1 MAKKQFKA
9 ESKRLLDM
17 MINSIY
23 THKEIFLRELI
34 SNASDAI
41 DKLYFR
47 SLTDD
52 SVKLKKK
59 DFFIRL
65 AADKENRTLTVR
77 DNGIG
82 MTKEELEKNL
92 GTIAKSGSLDFKNE
106 NETGGKV
113 DVIGQFGVG
122 FYSAFMVAS
131 RVTVRSRA
139 FGAQEAWQ
147 WESTGAEG
155 YTIEPCDKEDVGT
168 EVILV
173 VKENEGEEHYDEFLD
188 DWRLAG
194 IVKKYSDY
202 IRYPIKMLR
211 EKSRAIE
218 GTDKDEEGHYKAPE
232 YETYTEDETLNSMVP
247 IWKRDKKK
255 VKDEEY
261 AQFYKDKFGD
271 YSDPARVIQSKT
283 EGTATFNALL
293 FIPSR
298 TPYNYYTKEYE
309 KGLQLYSSG
318 VLIMEKCAD
327 LLPDYFSFVKGLV
340 DSEDLSLNISREM
353 LQHDSQL
360 KLIKTTL
367 ERKIKN
373 ELASWL
379 KNDREKYEEFFKN
392 FGLQL
397 KMGCYASY
405 GMNKEL
411 LQDLLLFHSAKENKL
426 VTLREYYEA
435 MPEDQKYIYY
445 AAGESTD
452 RLAKLPA
459 AERVLDKGFD
469 ILYLTDDVDEFM
481 LQMLRSYGDKEKEK
495 EFRNISADDLG
506 IETDAE
512 KEEVKAKNE
521 ENKELF
527 EAMKEALDGKVTE
540 VRLSQRLKSHPVC
553 LSSSGPLSIE
563 MEKVLNSMPAQQEKV
578 KSEKVLEL
586 NGEHEVFAALKRLF
600 EAGDKEKLAA
610 YSEILYDQALLIEGL
625 ALEDPVAYANNVCK
639 LIPRTLL
646 FLLCLF
652 RQSEAAPAV
661 SCYGGRGFFRC
672 AAAIFHPCGPGY
684 SLCWCRKN
692 PPAQ

>member
-373 ELASWL
+373 ELAAWL

-586 NGEHEVFAALKRLF
+586 NGKHEVFAALKRLF

-639 LIPRTLL
+639 LM
-646 FLLCLF
+646 
-652 RQSEAAPAV
+652 V
-661 SCYGGRGFFRC
+661 
-672 AAAIFHPCGPGY
+672 
-684 SLCWCRKN
+684 
-692 PPAQ
+692 

>member
-232 YETYTEDETLNSMVP
+232 YEAYTEDETLNSMVP

-373 ELASWL
+373 ELAAWL

-469 ILYLTDDVDEFM
+469 ILYLTDAVDEFM

-639 LIPRTLL
+639 LM
-646 FLLCLF
+646 
-652 RQSEAAPAV
+652 V
-661 SCYGGRGFFRC
+661 
-672 AAAIFHPCGPGY
+672 
-684 SLCWCRKN
+684 
-692 PPAQ
+692 

>member
-373 ELASWL
+373 ELAAWL

-512 KEEVKAKNE
+512 KEEVNANNE

-639 LIPRTLL
+639 LM
-646 FLLCLF
+646 
-652 RQSEAAPAV
+652 V
-661 SCYGGRGFFRC
+661 
-672 AAAIFHPCGPGY
+672 
-684 SLCWCRKN
+684 
-692 PPAQ
+692 

>member
-373 ELASWL
+373 ELAAWL

-527 EAMKEALDGKVTE
+527 EAMKAALDGKVTE

-563 MEKVLNSMPAQQEKV
+563 M
-578 KSEKVLEL
+578 EKVLEL

-639 LIPRTLL
+639 LM
-646 FLLCLF
+646 
-652 RQSEAAPAV
+652 V
-661 SCYGGRGFFRC
+661 
-672 AAAIFHPCGPGY
+672 
-684 SLCWCRKN
+684 
-692 PPAQ
+692 

>member
-373 ELASWL
+373 ELAAWL

-452 RLAKLPA
+452 RLTKLPA

-527 EAMKEALDGKVTE
+527 EAMKAALDGKVTE

-639 LIPRTLL
+639 LM
-646 FLLCLF
+646 
-652 RQSEAAPAV
+652 V
-661 SCYGGRGFFRC
+661 
-672 AAAIFHPCGPGY
+672 
-684 SLCWCRKN
+684 
-692 PPAQ
+692 

>member
-327 LLPDYFSFVKGLV
+327 LLPDHFSFVKGLV
-340 DSEDLSLNISREM
+340 DSADLSLNISREM

-360 KLIKTTL
+360 RLIRTSL

-373 ELASWL
+373 ELAAWL
-379 KNDREKYEEFFKN
+379 KNDREAYEKFFAD

-397 KMGCYASY
+397 KMGCYASF
-405 GMNKEL
+405 GANKDQ
-411 LQDLLLFHSAKENKL
+411 LQDLLLFHSAKEEKP
-426 VTLREYYEA
+426 VTLREYVEK
-435 MPEDQKYIYY
+435 MPEGQPYIYY
-445 AAGESTD
+445 AAGESTAL
-452 RLAKLPA
+452 LAKLPA
-459 AERVLDKGFD
+459 AERVLDKGYDVLF
-469 ILYLTDDVDEFM
+469 LTDDVDEFA
-481 LQMLRSYGDKEKEK
+481 LQMMRDYNKK
-495 EFRNISADDLG
+495 EFRNVSGSDLG
-506 IETDAE
+506 LESEDE
-512 KEEVKAKNE
+512 KKALEEKNE
-521 ENKELF
+521 ANKPLF
-527 EAMKEALDGKVTE
+527 DAMKEALGDKVDA
-540 VRLSQRLKSHPVC
+540 VRLSGRLKNHPVC
-553 LSSSGPLSIE
+553 LSSEGALSIE
-563 MEKVLNSMPAQQEKV
+563 MEKVLNSMPTQEKV
-578 KSEKVLEL
+578 SSRKVLEV
-586 NGEHEVFAALKRLF
+586 NGEHPVFAALEKAQQ
-600 EAGDKEKLAA
+600 AGDKEKLAA
-610 YSEILYDQALLIEGL
+610 YSELLYAQARLIEGL
-625 ALEDPVAYANNVCK
+625 SLEDPVAYANAVCR
-639 LIPRTLL
+639 LM
-646 FLLCLF
+646 
-652 RQSEAAPAV
+652 V
-661 SCYGGRGFFRC
+661 
-672 AAAIFHPCGPGY
+672 
-684 SLCWCRKN
+684 
-692 PPAQ
+692 